1 MMRKMTG
8 ALLCILLTG
17 SVVFAQQ
24 DKAKWIPKLKYPV
37 LDELK
42 AELKAERAERDSIT
56 SAIRARQEEEKEA
69 KKEAEKKLVAD
80 FSNVQKPESPD
91 VFTRYFAF
99 PPVAQY
105 QSGMCWCFSTTSFIE
120 SEVYRIHKKKIKLS
134 ELYTVYWE
142 YVEKARRFIRE
153 RGDSYFCEGS
163 ESNAVFRIMKQ
174 YGAVPA
180 EVYTGLI
187 EGKTRHNHTALFEE
201 LEAYLNYCK
210 ENDFWDEDL
219 ALESIKLI
227 LNKHLGEPPA
237 TFKYNG
243 KEYTP
248 QKFLKKVLK
257 LDLDDYVEMMSTTSI
272 PFYTKGIFDVPD
284 NWWHDDNYHNIP
296 LDEWCGVIQKAM
308 ESGYTICIGGDVS
321 EPGYFG
327 PEDAA
332 FIPSF
337 DIPQEYINQ
346 DAREYRIQNGST
358 EDDHGI
364 HMIGYTKVGNYNWY
378 LIKDS
383 ARGSRQ
389 GQFKGYY
396 MYREDYPRLKML
408 TFSVHKDVVKDIL
421 KKFK

>member
-1 MMRKMTG
+1 MMRKTTG
-8 ALLCILLTG
+8 ILLFILLTG

-56 SAIRARQEEEKEA
+56 SAIRARQEEEKKA
-69 KKEAEKKLVAD
+69 KEDAEKKLVAD
-80 FSNVQKPESPD
+80 FANVQKPESPD

-120 SEVYRIHKKKIKLS
+120 SELYRIHKKKIKLS

-153 RGDSYFCEGS
+153 RGDSYFSEGS

-248 QKFLKKVLK
+248 QKFFKKVLK
-257 LDLDDYVEMMSTTSI
+257 LNLDDYVEMMSTTSI

-408 TFSVHKDVVKDIL
+408 TFSVHKDVAKDIL